1 MPKGIEDVVVLI
13 PGISGSV
20 LERDGK
26 EVWAPSAGAA
36 LRAVLSLG
44 RSIKRLQLNGDD
56 PAVDDLGDGIVATRV
71 MPDLHVLP
79 GLDWKID
86 GYTRFR
92 RKMIENLGCVPGDNY
107 FELPYD
113 WRRDN
118 RVAARQLA
126 RSAHDWLAS
135 WREKS
140 GNQNAKL
147 ILVGHSMGG
156 IVARLYLEFLDGW
169 RDTRSLITFGTP
181 YSGSMNALSFV
192 ANGFSKGWGPFTLD
206 LGDMLRS
213 FTSVYQLLPSYRC
226 LAGPGDSWVYL
237 DNDQVDWRGSGME
250 VTRLR
255 ESLSLQRELRAA
267 VDARLQRDDQGYTI
281 RPVVGS
287 FQRTGWAARQDGTRI
302 QSLWMRTLR
311 EEGGDGTVPMVSAA
325 PHELLDGYKN
335 VSFASQRHASL
346 QNDDPVLAHVAG
358 VVTSQQQL
366 LQDVFP
372 AEEEAVSLE
381 VADVTTD
388 EPLVIR
394 ARPQTSTSALV
405 ALVVPTVGGEPQR
418 VALAD
423 SGDGWWCAEVP
434 GLPPTD
440 YRVTVGGAGV
450 RSITDVASIVDLS
463 ALGE

>member
-1 MPKGIEDVVVLI
+1 MPKGIQDVVVLI

-20 LERDGK
+20 LERDGE

-44 RSIKRLQLNGDD
+44 RSIKRLTLNGDD

-71 MPDLHVLP
+71 LPDLHLLP

-92 RKMIENLGCVPGDNY
+92 RKMIENLGCVPGENY

-118 RVAARQLA
+118 RVAARKLA
-126 RSAHDWLAS
+126 RSAHDWLAA

-140 GNQNAKL
+140 GNPDAKL
-147 ILVGHSMGG
+147 VLVGHSMGG

-181 YSGSMNALSFV
+181 YSGSVNALSFV

-206 LGDMLRS
+206 LSDMLRS

-226 LAGPGDSWVYL
+226 LAGPGNTWVYL
-237 DNDQVDWRGSGME
+237 DDDQVQWPGSGMDSA
-250 VTRLR
+250 RLR
-255 ESLSLQRELRAA
+255 ESLSMHRELRAA
-267 VDARLQRDDQGYTI
+267 VDARLRAGDPGYTV

-287 FQRTGWAARQDGTRI
+287 FQRTGWAARQDGGRI

-325 PHELLDGYKN
+325 PHELLDGFKN
-335 VSFASQRHASL
+335 VAFVSQRHASL
-346 QNDDPVLAHVAG
+346 QNDDPVLDHVAG
-358 VVTSQQQL
+358 LVSSAEL
-366 LQDVFP
+366 SLQDVFP
-372 AEEEAVSLE
+372 AEDEAVGME
-381 VADVTTD
+381 VADVTAD

-394 ARPQTSTSALV
+394 ARLHKPVAGLV
-405 ALVVPTVGGEPQR
+405 AVVVPVSGGEPQR
-418 VALAD
+418 AKLTD
-423 SGDGWWCAEVP
+423 SGDGWWRAELRGLVP
-434 GLPPTD
+434 AD
-440 YRVTVGGAGV
+440 YRVTVGGEGV
-450 RSITDVASIVDLS
+450 RPVTDVASIVDLTT
-463 ALGE
+463 LGV